1 MGSVTFYEDTG
12 LTGNGITFE
21 IGYITDYQILLYNN
35 TETPITIR
43 SIENNT
49 NYFITLYYKKDDN
62 AFGGNYI
69 YIKESLNDIQQVQY
83 RWTTI
88 LPIDYAWSKKEISPE
103 FNGIV
108 LQQIVPDSQEW
119 YVFNTIF
126 FNLNK
131 EPFDKDN
138 VVDMTYTFNET
149 INKTKNISKSNFKST
164 TASSTLDTAPIEN
177 DVYEQCKQKNQEIY
191 NEIDDYTS
199 RVRNCNDTFD
209 RDVRP
214 LFEEKKD
221 LHKTIY
227 LLEQQN
233 AKLKSNY
240 NGSSITFIHLF
251 IIFVD
256 LLILFYILYK
266 HNIIRFP

>member
-1 MGSVTFYEDTG
+1 MGSVTFYERTGYTGTRRTYNLNDDTA
-12 LTGNGITFE
+12 
-21 IGYITDYQILLYNN
+21 DQILLYKDPKK
-35 TETPITIR
+35 PIVIR
-43 SIENNT
+43 SIENKT
-49 NYFITLYYKKDDN
+49 TYFITLYYKKDDN

-88 LPIDYAWSKKEISPE
+88 LPIEYPWSKEISPE

-177 DVYEQCKQKNQEIY
+177 DLYEQCKQKNQEIE
-191 NEIDDYTS
+191 NDIDDYTS

-240 NGSSITFIHLF
+240 NGSSISSIHLVV
-251 IIFVD
+251 IFVD
-256 LLILFYILYK
+256 LSILFYILYK

>member
-62 AFGGNYI
+62 AFGGKYI
-69 YIKESLNDIQQVQY
+69 YIKESLNDIQQVRY
-83 RWTTI
+83 RGSSI
-88 LPIDYAWSKKEISPE
+88 LPWSIEISPE

-164 TASSTLDTAPIEN
+164 TASSTLDTAN
-177 DVYEQCKQKNQEIY
+177 LYEQCVQKNQEIE
-191 NEIDDYTS
+191 NEINEYTS

-209 RDVRP
+209 KDVRP

-240 NGSSITFIHLF
+240 NGSSITSIHLF
-251 IIFVD
+251 VIFVD
-256 LLILFYILYK
+256 LSILFYILYK